1 MSKQTILVGASA
13 NDKTGDTI
21 RNAFIKVNANFAE
34 LYAGGASESQ
44 LTNGAYTLTLGS
56 NGMLTFPD
64 ATTTTGKSI
73 TIPTDNS
80 LTVNLSNSSPS
91 ANTTFKINPLSIK
104 LQTGNGAIFSGVDG
118 DLTHLW
124 SLDATNKTFY
134 FPDAGDSVYPQIR
147 YSTSGGDGM
156 QLFTSSKPIK
166 ITTSARNWSFNTDG
180 SLTLPG
186 YITSQTGLPL
196 NLIASTGSNAT
207 LTNASGSKGI
217 FVTQTDV
224 LINNEA
230 NTWTFGSNG
239 GLTFPNNST
248 FTGQTLTDVSGT
260 TNYSL
265 KIANG
270 TTGSVFAVGTGT
282 DAYGVAND
290 ALDHTQTTYV
300 PYNAT
305 ASTMSFN
312 IPGKVGSL
320 TINANGV
327 VTVPNGLVIPTGAKT
342 STATGTAGQISY
354 DSTYMYIC
362 ISTNTWRRVA
372 LGGTY

>member
-1 MSKQTILVGASA
+1 MTQLTINVGTTA
-13 NDKTGDTI
+13 NDRTGDPLRT
-21 RNAFIKVNANFAE
+21 AFSKINANFTE
-34 LYAGGASESQ
+34 LYAGGANETQ
-44 LTNGAYTLTLGS
+44 LTNGAYTLTLGT
-56 NGMLTFPD
+56 NGIITFPD
-64 ATTTTGKSI
+64 ATTTAGKSI
-73 TIPTDNS
+73 TIPTGNS
-80 LTVNLSNSSPS
+80 LTVNLVSSSPS
-91 ANTTFKINPLSIK
+91 VNTTFKINPLSIR
-104 LQTGNGAIFSGVDG
+104 LPTANGAIFSGVDG
-118 DLTHLW
+118 DGAYMWL
-124 SLDATNKTFY
+124 LDAANKTFY

-156 QLFTSSKPIK
+156 QLFTLSKPVK
-166 ITTSARNWSFNTDG
+166 ITASEQSWSFNTDG
-180 SLTLPG
+180 R
-186 YITSQTGLPL
+186 
-196 NLIASTGSNAT
+196 
-207 LTNASGSKGI
+207 
-217 FVTQTDV
+217 
-224 LINNEA
+224 
-230 NTWTFGSNG
+230 
-239 GLTFPNNST
+239 LTFPNNST

-290 ALDHTQTTYV
+290 ALDHTQNTYV

-305 ASTMSFN
+305 ASNMSFN

-320 TINANGV
+320 TINASGV
-327 VTVPNGLVIPTGAKT
+327 VTVPNGLVIPTGTKA
-342 STATGTAGQISY
+342 SNATGTAGQISY